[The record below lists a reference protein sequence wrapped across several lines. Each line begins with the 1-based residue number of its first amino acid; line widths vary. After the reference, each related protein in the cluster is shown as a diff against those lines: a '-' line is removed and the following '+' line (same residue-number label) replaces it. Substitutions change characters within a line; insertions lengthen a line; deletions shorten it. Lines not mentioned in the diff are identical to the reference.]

1 MRIALISDIHGNEIA
16 LRAVLAE
23 IDSEAVDQ
31 IICLGDIATLG
42 PRPREAMDIVRD
54 RGMRCVMGN
63 HDEFLVEPEVL
74 RTYPTAPVVVD
85 SVNWCRAELREADFD
100 WIRGFEREM
109 TVPLGHHASL
119 HLFHGSPRS
128 HTEMILA
135 TTPADDLDMM
145 LDGRSATVL
154 AGGHTHI
161 QMLRQHRGQLVV
173 NIGSVGM
180 PFEEH
185 VGAGPVKTAPPKVL
199 CHAEYALIR
208 AGRSGVHVEL
218 RRVMLDRRE
227 LYAAARESSNPLAES
242 LAANYT

>member
-16 LRAVLAE
+16 LRAVLAQ

-54 RGMRCVMGN
+54 RGLRCVMGN

-173 NIGSVGM
+173 NTGSVGM

-185 VGAGPVKTAPPKVL
+185 VGAGPVKTASPKVL
-199 CHAEYALIR
+199 GHAEYALIR
-208 AGRSGVHVEL
+208 AGRSGVQVEL
-218 RRVMLDRRE
+218 RRVTLDRRE
-227 LYAAARESSNPLAES
+227 LCAAARESSNPLAES